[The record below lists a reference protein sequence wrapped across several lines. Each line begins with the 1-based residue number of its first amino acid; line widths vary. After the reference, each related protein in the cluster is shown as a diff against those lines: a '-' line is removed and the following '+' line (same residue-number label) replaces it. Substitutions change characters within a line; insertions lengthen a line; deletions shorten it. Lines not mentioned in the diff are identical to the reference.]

1 VRIFGA
7 DVNGANQVEAKFL
20 QYMYTKFKVKNAEA
34 LHTLYKHYSNLETM
48 ETTPRI
54 SESLVWF

>member
-7 DVNGANQVEAKFL
+7 DGDGTNQVEAKFL

-34 LHTLYKHYSNLETM
+34 LFMHFTNT
-48 ETTPRI
+48 I
-54 SESLVWF
+54 AI